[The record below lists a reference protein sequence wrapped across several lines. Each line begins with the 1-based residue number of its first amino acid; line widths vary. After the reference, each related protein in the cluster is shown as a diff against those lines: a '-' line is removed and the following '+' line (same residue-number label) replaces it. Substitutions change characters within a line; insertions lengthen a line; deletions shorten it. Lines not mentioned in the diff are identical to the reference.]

1 MNANEQTQL
10 LDDLQSLLERQIE
23 AARAD
28 DLFTVEKLARE
39 CTERAA
45 EIGHAKTLKH
55 PCGDHEQRLKELHR
69 QLECILADKL
79 AVTEQQLSL
88 VQKSK
93 KLFATYRPP
102 NGK

>member
-1 MNANEQTQL
+1 MSKGVAEVAQKKEELRVEFEQ
-10 LDDLQSLLERQIE
+10 LLERQIE

-28 DLFTVEKLARE
+28 DLATVEKLAEE
-39 CTERAA
+39 CTRRAA
-45 EIGHAKTLKH
+45 AISHEATIGDRK
-55 PCGDHEQRLKELHR
+55 QRLQQLHR

-93 KLFATYRPP
+93 KLLGVYRP
-102 NGK
+102 